1 MTSYLQVTSII
12 YKYKV
17 KYEDLT
23 CNYEVVCN
31 CEVICKYEVNC
42 DYEVTCKK
50 FICHHPENWIS
61 YHITIPII
69 YHKFYSNGGWGSWNW
84 FHKSSRCMIGGIC
97 ENVIQGL
104 TLTDIDFVLSFNDS
118 CGSGSSLTSSLTGI
132 ANTWD
137 STFYQGS
144 LGKSSGL
151 ASWQHSLNS
160 PLLSKF
166 PLLTVQR
173 AKTMIGMV
181 DTHYMHY
188 LIY

>member
-31 CEVICKYEVNC
+31 YEVICKYEVIC

-69 YHKFYSNGGWGSWNW
+69 YHKLYSNGGWGS
-84 FHKSSRCMIGGIC
+84 
-97 ENVIQGL
+97 
-104 TLTDIDFVLSFNDS
+104 
-118 CGSGSSLTSSLTGI
+118 
-132 ANTWD
+132 
-137 STFYQGS
+137 
-144 LGKSSGL
+144 
-151 ASWQHSLNS
+151 
-160 PLLSKF
+160 
-166 PLLTVQR
+166 
-173 AKTMIGMV
+173 
-181 DTHYMHY
+181 
-188 LIY
+188 